1 MKALLNSDSTTIS
14 PISPINPRNFTQP
27 KIQTSLHFSPKDNY
41 HHRKARFT
49 AKFVIDSAMIDQLGI
64 PESDFRNPTISTS
77 YRSSKFRKPNQTV
90 LEAQAK
96 VCTGPTQTRP
106 LTEEQAFKVLD
117 TILRSEMPNAINFR
131 LAACF
136 CLPIF
141 QNFKFSKL
149 HVDINEKE
157 TFERELQNLE
167 DEQNNRV
174 CGFREVIDLIS
185 TSQKPVVAH
194 NSLSDD
200 ASESN
205 IHGHD
210 VLRISELF
218 AKLCTILKIAPVT
231 HEDENGH
238 LPSVLEDYTNIFN
251 PCSTSSQ
258 DHTIDEDVS
267 VWTDNR
273 RKVDTKDLVFL
284 WGFRGGMSARTLKK
298 LLHDSRDMFSE
309 EFDVRQLDKS
319 EDEESEG
326 IVVQSQYL
334 WEGSDRDYDYEEVDE
349 D

>member
-1 MKALLNSDSTTIS
+1 M
-14 PISPINPRNFTQP
+14 
-27 KIQTSLHFSPKDNY
+27 
-41 HHRKARFT
+41 
-49 AKFVIDSAMIDQLGI
+49 
-64 PESDFRNPTISTS
+64 
-77 YRSSKFRKPNQTV
+77 

-117 TILRSEMPNAINFR
+117 TILRSV
-131 LAACF
+131 CF

-149 HVDINEKE
+149 RVDINEKE

-174 CGFREVIDLIS
+174 HDFTFIYSKFLSSLPSSMDEFRCSVHLVFPHILDVSHLMKEIGLMKKVTNLPAAISYLKRRFFAPIDMKIS
-185 TSQKPVVAH
+185 HQ
-194 NSLSDD
+194 DD

-238 LPSVLEDYTNIFN
+238 LPYILEDYTNIFN

-267 VWTDNR
+267 VWTDNK
-273 RKVDTKDLVFL
+273 RKVDSKDLVFL

-298 LLHDSRDMFSE
+298 LLHDSRDVFSE
-309 EFDVRQLDKS
+309 EFDVRLLDKS
-319 EDEESEG
+319 YLDVFKVRMKKGKALSCNHG
-326 IVVQSQYL
+326 IR
-334 WEGSDRDYDYEEVDE
+334 GKEVTE
-349 D
+349 ILITRSFCG

>member
-1 MKALLNSDSTTIS
+1 MKALLNSDSTT
-14 PISPINPRNFTQP
+14 ISPINPRNFTQP
-27 KIQTSLHFSPKDNY
+27 KIQTSLHFSPKDN
-41 HHRKARFT
+41 HHHRLIRRKARFT
-49 AKFVIDSAMIDQLGI
+49 AKFVIDSATIDQLGI
-64 PESDFRNPTISTS
+64 LESNFRNPAVSTLH
-77 YRSSKFRKPNQTV
+77 RSSKFRKPNQTV

-106 LTEEQAFKVLD
+106 LTEEQAFK
-117 TILRSEMPNAINFR
+117 
-131 LAACF
+131 
-136 CLPIF
+136 
-141 QNFKFSKL
+141 
-149 HVDINEKE
+149 
-157 TFERELQNLE
+157 RELQNLE

-174 CGFREVIDLIS
+174 RGFREVIDLIS

-273 RKVDTKDLVFL
+273 RKVDSKDLVFL

-298 LLHDSRDMFSE
+298 LLHDSRDVFSE
-309 EFDVRQLDKS
+309 EFDVRLLDKS
-319 EDEESEG
+319 EDEEGEG
-326 IVVQSQYL
+326 IVLQSRYP
-334 WEGSDRDYDYEEVDE
+334 WEGSDRDYDYDE
-349 D
+349 LLPSSELLWITLTTLTVVHSGCDITLATRLFISAARHPARLLG